1 MPIGE
6 TERIKERKQAIL
18 ELLADGCKTTA
29 HVMRALDL
37 THTEAFYTLK
47 TLASEGHIKMTMF
60 GRTSIWCLNDEHYE
74 NLINTLLREIQRVVA
89 NHNLKYVYPSRLY
102 KLILK
107 DPRAYKLISQYVT
120 VIGNNSQTRR
130 FLNHLLNMLY
140 GPPYYIGEKVVYAT
154 DRVQKPAA

>member
-18 ELLADGCKTTA
+18 KLLADGCKTTA

-37 THTEAFYTLK
+37 THTKAFYTLK
-47 TLASEGHIKMTMF
+47 TLVSEGYVKMAEF
-60 GRTSIWCLNDEHYE
+60 GSTSIWCLNDEHYE
-74 NLINTLLREIQRVVA
+74 KLVNALLREIQRIVA
-89 NHNLKYVYPSRLY
+89 IHNLKYVYPTRLY

-107 DPRAYKLISQYVT
+107 DPQAYKLISQY
-120 VIGNNSQTRR
+120 ISMDGNNSRTRR

-140 GPPYYIGEKVVYAT
+140 GPPYYIGEKVVYT
-154 DRVQKPAA
+154 TNRVKKPAA

>member
-18 ELLADGCKTTA
+18 KLLADGCKTTA

-47 TLASEGHIKMTMF
+47 TLVSEGYVKMAMF
-60 GRTSIWCLNDEHYE
+60 GKTSIWCLNEEDYE
-74 NLINTLLREIQRVVA
+74 KLVNTLLREIHRVVES
-89 NHNLKYVYPSRLY
+89 HNLKYVYPTRLY

-107 DPRAYKLISQYVT
+107 DPQAYKLISQY
-120 VIGNNSQTRR
+120 ISMNGNNSQTRR

-154 DRVQKPAA
+154 DRVQRPTA